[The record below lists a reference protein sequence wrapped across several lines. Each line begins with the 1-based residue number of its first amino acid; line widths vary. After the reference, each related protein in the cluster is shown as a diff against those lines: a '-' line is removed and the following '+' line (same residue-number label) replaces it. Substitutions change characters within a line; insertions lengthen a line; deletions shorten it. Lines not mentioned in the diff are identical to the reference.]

1 MKIDRKTLMRIL
13 REELST
19 HYSQDL
25 KEETDASGMSKKM
38 HDALEDASGT
48 ANMDTD
54 MDTSGLQSDGVS
66 LDEGLTRLIQLAG
79 IRSAKD
85 EG

>member
-1 MKIDRKTLMRIL
+1 MKIDKETLMRIL
-13 REELST
+13 REELSH
-19 HYSQDL
+19 HYSQGL
-25 KEETDASGMSKKM
+25 KEEDSIGGLSKEM

-54 MDTSGLQSDGVS
+54 MDTSGFQSDGVS
-66 LDEGLTRLIQLAG
+66 LNEGLTRLIQLAG

>member
-25 KEETDASGMSKKM
+25 KEETDASGMSKEM
-38 HDALEDASGT
+38 HDALEDASGLKGGDGEVENT
-48 ANMDTD
+48 PTH
-54 MDTSGLQSDGVS
+54 SGGIPLN
-66 LDEGLTRLIQLAG
+66 EGYQRLSQLAG

>member
-25 KEETDASGMSKKM
+25 KEETDASGMSKQM